1 MTMTTELPLALSEA
15 ISNCIQILK
24 LHGDVVDSGHWQGVS
39 TTGHPEMLTQE
50 VINLHFTAQ
59 IPERS
64 AQLVHEVAPNMPW
77 AEDEF
82 QERVAGEAHNPH
94 WGLEKWPWWREQTE
108 ATMYHGMFTHTY
120 SERFWPNTAHED
132 APAPITGIRYKYGDL
147 NDVLTLLFKHPYTR
161 QATLPIFYPEDTGG
175 VHGGRIPC
183 TLQYHFLMRQ
193 HKMHMFYAIRSCDAV
208 RHFRDDIYIACRLVQ
223 WTLDQLRMNAYEFG
237 NPSDQAFWED
247 VKPGALCFHAYSF
260 HVHKADWHLL

>member
-94 WGLEKWPWWREQTE
+94 WSLEKWPWWREQTE

-120 SERFWPNTAHED
+120 SERFWPNTA
-132 APAPITGIRYKYGDL
+132 
-147 NDVLTLLFKHPYTR
+147 
-161 QATLPIFYPEDTGG
+161 PEDTGG

-247 VKPGALCFHAYSF
+247 VKPG
-260 HVHKADWHLL
+260 